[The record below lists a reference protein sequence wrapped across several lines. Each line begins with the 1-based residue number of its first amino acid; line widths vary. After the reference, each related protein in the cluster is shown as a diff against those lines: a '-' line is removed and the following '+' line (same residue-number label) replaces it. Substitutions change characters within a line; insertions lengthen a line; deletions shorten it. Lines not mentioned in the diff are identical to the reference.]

1 MYFFFK
7 KNQKIFTYTILD
19 LLFKSPGPVLT
30 QVNEWYRSA
39 SATIGINPDYTHHIS
54 EYMEEAGFVDV
65 QVQVYDIPIG
75 EWPDTDCG
83 FAISFLLLLE
93 KPLLN
98 ILIGYK
104 HF

>member
-1 MYFFFK
+1 
-7 KNQKIFTYTILD
+7 
-19 LLFKSPGPVLT
+19 
-30 QVNEWYRSA
+30 
-39 SATIGINPDYTHHIS
+39 
-54 EYMEEAGFVDV
+54 MEEAGFVDV

-98 ILIGYK
+98 ILIGHK